1 MQRSSPHCMF
11 CHLQSDHHHNYF
23 SLKCFFFCL
32 VHFTKCVQPL
42 WIKSDTAIGL
52 IEYRVQSHWLVAQS
66 KVICSR
72 KPSSAWSSL
81 FTMWMG
87 DRYMLGFAPTLIH
100 LESNSLQTLQKL
112 FRWDYKPRSPVCISM
127 RKYHTQACE
136 SIIYTCLRYC
146 SPYQSS
152 VDYRN
157 TQITQHALKV
167 SCFSQCWNWDTSVEK
182 MKKKRSKLS
191 TMTEDP
197 GSHATV
203 MYATSYKN

>member
-1 MQRSSPHCMF
+1 MF
-11 CHLQSDHHHNYF
+11 L
-23 SLKCFFFCL
+23 LL
-32 VHFTKCVQPL
+32 LGPFTKCEQPL

-52 IEYRVQSHWLVAQS
+52 IEYRVQSHWLAAQS
-66 KVICSR
+66 KVICSQ
-72 KPSSAWSSL
+72 KLSSAWLGL
-81 FTMWMG
+81 FTTWVG
-87 DRYMLGFAPTLIH
+87 DHYMLGFAPTLIH

-112 FRWDYKPRSPVCISM
+112 FRWDYKLRSPVCISM
-127 RKYHTQACE
+127 QKYPTQACK
-136 SIIYTCLRYC
+136 SILYACLRYC

-167 SCFSQCWNWDTSVEK
+167 SCFSQCWSWDTSVEK
-182 MKKKRSKLS
+182 MKKRRSKLS
-191 TMTEDP
+191 TKNEDP